1 VSVEYYAFQAVLQ
14 HSQEGKVSKK
24 REQKVPKNSHF
35 APYLE
40 PVKHLSSRLQQKL
53 VKRESRQ
60 RKRFRSS
67 GKPYPLAMDMDM
79 HGKEEKRS
87 VPASASSL
95 TTGQRLALAIA
106 SLVMVMLLTFG
117 LVGIAAATHAANG
130 VGFLILFVVA
140 LFTFAAV
147 VINIV
152 FNRKP

>member
-1 VSVEYYAFQAVLQ
+1 M
-14 HSQEGKVSKK
+14 
-24 REQKVPKNSHF
+24 PKNSHF

-67 GKPYPLAMDMDM
+67 GKPYPLAMDMN
-79 HGKEEKRS
+79 GNEEKSS
-87 VPASASSL
+87 VPASASSV
-95 TTGQRLALAIA
+95 TTGQRVALAIA

-117 LVGIAAATHAANG
+117 LVGIAAATHAANW
-130 VGFLILFVVA
+130 VGFLILIVVA
-140 LFTFAAV
+140 LFTSAAV
-147 VINIV
+147 VINIM